1 MKVKVLKMYPE
12 VKLPAYATVG
22 AACMDVFAP
31 EDITLA
37 LPKNNT
43 VVIQTGLKFEVPQG
57 YSMFIYSRSGH
68 GFKYDVCL
76 ANGTGVIDSDYRGE
90 VGVKLIMHGVKP
102 LHIKKG
108 DAIAQFVV
116 LPIEQVSLEV
126 VTELSDTVRAE
137 GGFGSTDKAAE
148 PRKYFGK
155 PAL

>member
-1 MKVKVLKMYPE
+1 MKVKVLPMYPE

-22 AACMDVFAP
+22 AACMDIFAP
-31 EDITLA
+31 EDVTLPF
-37 LPKNNT
+37 LDSS
-43 VVIQTGLKFEVPQG
+43 VVIQTGLKFEVTQG
-57 YSMFIYSRSGH
+57 YGMFIYSRSGH

-76 ANGTGVIDSDYRGE
+76 SNGTGVIDSDYRGE
-90 VGVKLIMHGVKP
+90 VGVKLIMHGVQP

-116 LPIEQVSLEV
+116 LPIEKVSLEV